1 MQEPPTGGLQL
12 HPPASCFLEARE
24 SSIYSK
30 TDCPKLYHY
39 SQISLV
45 LLISVNYIGNPLH
58 YDHVIHNV
66 PGEVMVHNNRIMGK
80 DLDVIRF

>member
-1 MQEPPTGGLQL
+1 MQEPPTGGSWL
-12 HPPASCFLEARE
+12 HLAASWFLEAKA
-24 SSIYSK
+24 SSTYSK
-30 TDCPKLYHY
+30 TDCSKLYHY

-66 PGEVMVHNNRIMGK
+66 PGEVMVHNNHIMGK